1 MIKWKSAQVE
11 VQLWDLR
18 CKIVTIWTK
27 MLTLA
32 NFYFIQSTFFNHG
45 MVTAH
50 RFQVL
55 EDQVYLH
62 CDIWNF
68 IFQSDEHN
76 FLINFIHKTSS
87 IWAFWG
93 IFSKNLDLAHPKL
106 NYTAICL
113 LRLLEESK

>member
-1 MIKWKSAQVE
+1 MDKNV
-11 VQLWDLR
+11 D
-18 CKIVTIWTK
+18 
-27 MLTLA
+27 LA

-113 LRLLEESK
+113 LRLLEESKWLK